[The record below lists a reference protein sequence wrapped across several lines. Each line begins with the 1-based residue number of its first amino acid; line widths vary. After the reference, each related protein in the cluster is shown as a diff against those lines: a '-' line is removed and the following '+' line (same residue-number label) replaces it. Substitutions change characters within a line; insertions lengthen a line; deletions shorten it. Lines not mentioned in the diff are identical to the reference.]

1 DDCEGI
7 HPDVIEEYYGVHG
20 DTATRRQHQTGAG
33 HPMDEEDSDDDD
45 DEEPQNIVQSIN
57 DQQRDHV
64 HHEAIS
70 VPSQRKPFINDETH
84 QQFAAVLTEVVAKDI
99 TPCHCRLTTDEWEG
113 NEYPIFETIPIGRRG
128 SKELHVSLAEL
139 IWFKRA
145 KLWCQASVV
154 LSYFL
159 AAGRE

>member
-7 HPDVIEEYYGVHG
+7 YPDIIEEYYGVHG
-20 DTATRRQHQTGAG
+20 HTATQRQHQTRAG
-33 HPMDEEDSDDDD
+33 HPMDEEDSDDD

-57 DQQRDHV
+57 DQQRDHI

-70 VPSQRKPFINDETH
+70 VPLQRKPFVNDETH
-84 QQFAAVLTEVVAKDI
+84 QQFSAVLTEVVAKYI
-99 TPCHCRLTTDEWEG
+99 TPCHCRLTADEWEG
-113 NEYPIFETIPIGRRG
+113 SDYPTFETIPIDRQE

-145 KLWCQASVV
+145 KLWCQASVA
-154 LSYFL
+154 LLYFS
-159 AAGRE
+159 RQ